1 MCLDKYSK
9 RRKARSAIN
18 CYKIMYLSPDGTR
31 VNSMLHPKGDGY
43 SVGDVMLP
51 SVRLSNFGFINRR
64 RVDRLKYLNGEVV
77 HSFSMSD
84 TDNNYGFYRH
94 GLKGIP
100 VIVMCE
106 IPEGETYWLG
116 VGDEYGSL
124 SLKIKEIQT
133 TVWKIDVKYKPVYN
147 FFRSHDSESLITAKM
162 WFTLDELIRYID
174 THNVGVSSYSIY
186 SHDALTGD
194 SEFVY
199 TKVLE

>member
-1 MCLDKYSK
+1 MCLDKLSK

-18 CYKIMYLSPDGTR
+18 CYKVMYLSHDGTR

-64 RVDRLKYLNGEVV
+64 RVDRLKYLEGEVV
-77 HSFSMSD
+77 HSFSMSV
-84 TDNNYGFYRH
+84 NNYGFYRS

-106 IPEGETYWLG
+106 IPKGETYWKGL
-116 VGDEYGSL
+116 GDEYGSL

-133 TVWKIDVKYKPVYN
+133 TVWKIAVKYKKQYH
-147 FFRSHDSESLITAKM
+147 FFRDGESLITAKM

-174 THNVGVSSYSIY
+174 THNVGISSYSIY

-199 TKVLE
+199 AKALE

>member
-9 RRKARSAIN
+9 RRKARRAIN
-18 CYKIMYLSPDGTR
+18 CYKVMYLSPDGMR

-64 RVDRLKYLNGEVV
+64 RVDRLKHLNGEVV
-77 HSFSMSD
+77 HSFSMED
-84 TDNNYGFYRH
+84 KNYGFYRS

-100 VIVMCE
+100 VVVMCE
-106 IPEGETYWLG
+106 IPKGETYWLG
-116 VGDEYGSL
+116 LGDEYGSL

-133 TVWKIDVKYKPVYN
+133 TVWRIDVKYKKVYN

-162 WFTLDELIRYID
+162 LFTLDELIHYID

-199 TKVLE
+199 AKVLE

>member
-31 VNSMLHPKGDGY
+31 VNSMIHPKGDGY

-51 SVRLSNFGFINRR
+51 SVRLANSDFFNRR
-64 RVDRLKYLNGEVV
+64 RIDKLKHLNGEVV
-77 HSFSMSD
+77 HSFAM

-116 VGDEYGSL
+116 LGDEYGSL

-133 TVWKIDVKYKPVYN
+133 TVWRIDVKYNKVYP
-147 FFRSHDSESLITAKM
+147 FYRDGESFITGKM
-162 WFTLDELIRYID
+162 LFTLDELIRYID
-174 THNVGVSSYSIY
+174 THNFGISSYSIY

>member
-1 MCLDKYSK
+1 MCLDKLSK
-9 RRKARSAIN
+9 RRKARRAIT
-18 CYKIMYLSPDGTR
+18 CYKVMYLSPDGTR
-31 VNSMLHPKGDGY
+31 VNSMMHPKGDGY

-51 SVRLSNFGFINRR
+51 SVRLSDFDFFNRR
-64 RVDRLKYLNGEVV
+64 RIDRLKHLNGEVV
-77 HSFSMSD
+77 HSFAM
-84 TDNNYGFYRH
+84 TDNNYNFYRR

-124 SLKIKEIQT
+124 SLKIKEIET
-133 TVWKIDVKYKPVYN
+133 DLWMIDVKYKKHYH
-147 FFRSHDSESLITAKM
+147 FFRSHDSESLITAKSL
-162 WFTLDELIRYID
+162 FTLDELIRYID
-174 THNVGVSSYSIY
+174 THDIGISSYSIY